1 MANNAVF
8 RTVDLTSTWV
18 PISDVPLV
26 ANVTIMQFQP
36 AGFVVAGTYFNIRLG
51 AETSRWP
58 LNFDVSLS
66 GVDLNTIEVN
76 STFVNTQ
83 LVVIGNTR

>member
-8 RTVDLTSTWV
+8 RTIDLTSTWV

-26 ANVTIMQFQP
+26 ANVTILQFQP
-36 AGFVVAGTYFNIRLG
+36 AGFVAAGTYFNIRHG

-58 LNFDVSLS
+58 LTFVVSLS

-76 STFVNTQ
+76 STFANTQ
-83 LVVIGNTR
+83 LAVIGNTR

>member
-1 MANNAVF
+1 MANNAVL
-8 RTVDLTSTWV
+8 RIIDLTTTWV
-18 PISDVPLV
+18 PLADEPLV

-36 AGFVVAGTYFNIRLG
+36 AGFEVAGTHFNIRHG

-58 LNFDVSLS
+58 IGKDVRLS

-76 STFVNTQ
+76 STFANTQ
-83 LVVIGNTR
+83 LLVIGNTR